1 MNQLKVDVVDWNK
14 NAHFPQLPEGAIA
27 RQHQIL
33 AIKDALSTEF
43 SVIFL
48 EGEPLD
54 GATWTLAQF
63 CEYMPTHT
71 FSLFI
76 TPASKLTYSVDYL
89 RLLLAE
95 QFAMCLGVPAITN
108 DVITKSEYDSLRVR
122 LLRRFKPTSPAYFVL
137 DGFHQIPDKD
147 AGVISQIFGD
157 LLPLGFPQ
165 CRFVITGRE
174 QQLQRYL
181 HKSIRSRYFQL
192 HRFNLSETNRL
203 LSSYVSEEADCQ
215 RVYSICHNGSPGLLA
230 VVKRLLQNG
239 TDLEDLLQHKTAKLL
254 DFVRMEFEP
263 MVSMGDNQLL
273 LLAHLAFSKI
283 QHSRADLAEMVQ
295 VSEEEIDD
303 LIRCCSFLKPIDTKR
318 VEYVSESHRTIAASN
333 LERYRKQAHEQ
344 QLRFL
349 ESRPNSDLA
358 LQFMPAYLETLNRRD
373 ALFTLLSR
381 PDHYGALL
389 ERTQSF
395 AALHTQAELAAKAA
409 FEMQRV
415 NEVFRFSLQRSIFFS
430 AASASGEPAR
440 IRALVALGKTDAAL
454 TLASTEKTKEDRL
467 GLLCTYARLYSE
479 LHGKPEP
486 QLLEYLSKL
495 ISEVD
500 FSAMGDKAMDIAA
513 DVLMFD
519 ADAAI
524 GIIESAVK
532 GEAVAVRDAAFARLS
547 MSASLGRQGTKV
559 DEKVRAQISDES
571 LQKIAHSFE
580 MLAHQLDASSLKSL
594 MEKMPAAHQIH
605 LLRSIVSIRRKEP
618 NVLDLVDLGLDTLIK
633 EPAYTP
639 RVRDLAEL
647 CSPLTFEISDKERLR
662 ALIARIDSQ
671 TGLVARTAQSRE
683 LTLLNMRLAAGL
695 YQYDRAASRERI
707 ITTYYASMEVKTPEV
722 HLECLGVMLG
732 ELARMDAD
740 GELEAQDGLRE
751 VIKSD
756 LNEVVNVILAG
767 TGDHLAAVLPVVKVL
782 ASDDSSAALQLAQR
796 LNMQSR
802 RDVAFANVAKILSA
816 QSHTTGRSEALRQAL
831 DSISTEDMRAQATVS
846 LLGALSTNTDKCNW
860 LSTLDDLR
868 QHCMRGYQLNEW
880 DCWMFRESATCGVVY
895 ESELFEQRTA
905 EALARGASPI
915 EEARIHF
922 NAAEALASI
931 NPDRAHQFYTN
942 GLRTSQSHALATHSR
957 SALFELCLSLVSRSL
972 AAVSKS
978 SVFDDDVLNRLLSLI
993 GKLPSVL
1000 GRVRSLSELSERLWC
1015 AKRPDLLDRVI
1026 TQQLRPQL
1034 ELAYK
1039 AHKSVG
1045 RLALQISF
1053 AALCGAHQKL
1063 ALERLAE
1070 LPSEDANA
1078 ALQRA
1083 ALLKIQHLSFNEPD
1097 SGAKPDYTY
1106 IRQQDILDVI
1116 ELISKM
1122 SVDSKIYETLRILVD
1137 AVMDPRNKSKFTSN
1151 AKADWA
1157 AQLEA
1162 IVDKSLPD
1170 PKNISHDGYVLVSK
1184 AAVLAL
1190 RDASW
1195 SNWESL
1201 INRVKH
1207 VPNVADRAFI
1217 LTALAVSLP
1226 KKHNSHRSTLLSRAY
1241 KEIEDI
1247 PSPIDRLSHMQGY
1260 AQEVHSADPAMSLKE
1275 TLKAAMRLSL
1285 DLDEEARASQHRR
1298 ELIDLAEQIDP
1309 ALADELVG
1317 MVDDE
1322 PARIA
1327 LKHDVQRITKLG
1339 KTKRVLLNA
1348 TNASQADECDVELLP
1363 AAAWKNLGALLAS
1376 RATPKPTDIMLQVL
1390 NRVAGRPLDDAYP
1403 VLSWHLANLERKYLQ
1418 ANDVRTHLVAHCESV
1433 LLVAE
1438 LTESLL
1444 RRLSDAPPDVAEEA
1458 GNEGMVVKR
1467 KSRQE
1472 AVNYLEKWLKANAKE
1487 TIILCDPYFS
1497 TKDIELLRL
1506 CLGTAPTSAVRV
1518 LASKSEL
1525 EKLKELSAD
1534 AFLNA
1539 WKQQCDQDP
1548 PDTEII
1554 AMAYAEEQA
1563 KHVIHDRWL
1572 ITGDA
1577 GLRLGTS
1584 FNSLGE
1590 NKLSEI
1596 SVINSSRAR
1605 DLQERLSQ
1613 YVRRQRTVDDAK
1625 IQYSTFTL

>member
-1 MNQLKVDVVDWNK
+1 MNQLEVDLVDWNK

-27 RQHQIL
+27 RPHQIL
-33 AIKDALSTEF
+33 AIEDALSTEVP
-43 SVIFL
+43 VIFL
-48 EGEPLD
+48 EGEALD

-63 CEYMPTHT
+63 CEHKPTHT

-95 QFAMCLGVPAITN
+95 QFVMCLGIPAITS
-108 DVITKSEYDSLRVR
+108 DSVTKSEYDSLRVK
-122 LLRRFKPTSPAYFVL
+122 LLRRFTPTSPAYFVL
-137 DGFHQIPDKD
+137 DGFHQISDED

-165 CRFVITGRE
+165 CRFVVTGRE
-174 QQLQRYL
+174 QRLQRYL

-192 HRFNLSETNRL
+192 HRFSLSETNL
-203 LSSYVSEEADCQ
+203 FLSGYVSGEADCQ
-215 RVYSICHNGSPGLLA
+215 RVYSICRNGSPGLLA

-239 TDLEDLLQHKTAKLL
+239 TDLEDLLLHKTAKLL

-263 MVSMGDNQLL
+263 MSSMGTNQLL

-295 VSEEEIDD
+295 VPEVEIDE
-303 LIRCCSFLKPIDTKR
+303 LISRCSFLKSIDTKR
-318 VEYVSESHRTIAASN
+318 VEYVSESHRTIAASK
-333 LERYRKQAHEQ
+333 LETYRKQAHEQ
-344 QLRFL
+344 QLRLL

-395 AALHTQAELAAKAA
+395 AALRTQAELAAKAA
-409 FEMQRV
+409 LEMEQV

-430 AASASGEPAR
+430 AASASGELAR

-454 TLASTEKTKEDRL
+454 ALASTEKTKEDRL

-479 LHGKPEP
+479 RHGRPEP
-486 QLLEYLSKL
+486 QLQEYLSKL
-495 ISEVD
+495 ISEVE
-500 FSAMGDKAMDIAA
+500 FSAMGDKAMEIAA

-547 MSASLGRQGTKV
+547 MSASLGRRGTKV
-559 DEKVRAQISDES
+559 DERVRAQISDES

-580 MLAHQLDASSLKSL
+580 LLAHQLDASSLKSL

-618 NVLDLVDLGLDTLIK
+618 NVLDLVDLGLDTIIR

-639 RVRDLAEL
+639 RARDLAEL
-647 CSPLTFEISDKERLR
+647 CSPLTFEIADKERLR

-707 ITTYYASMEVKTPEV
+707 TTTYYASMEVKTPEV
-722 HLECLGVMLG
+722 RLECLGVMLG
-732 ELARMDAD
+732 ELARMDVD

-796 LNMQSR
+796 LNVQSR
-802 RDVAFANVAKILSA
+802 RDVAFANVAKILAA
-816 QSHTTGRSEALRQAL
+816 QTHTAGRREALRQAL
-831 DSISTEDMRAQATVS
+831 NSISTEDLRAQATVS
-846 LLGALSTNTDKCNW
+846 LLGALNTNTDKCSW

-868 QHCMRGYQLNEW
+868 QHCMRGHQLNGW
-880 DCWMFRESATCGVVY
+880 DCWMFRESAACGVVY

-915 EEARIHF
+915 EEARMHF
-922 NAAEALASI
+922 NAAEALASR
-931 NPDRAHQFYTN
+931 NPDRAHQFYTD
-942 GLRTSQSHALATHSR
+942 GLRINQSHALATQSR

-972 AAVSKS
+972 VAVSKS
-978 SVFDDDVLNRLLSLI
+978 SVFDDDALNRLLLLI
-993 GKLPSVL
+993 GKLPGVV
-1000 GRVRSLSELSERLWC
+1000 GRVRALSELAERFWC
-1015 AKRPDLLDRVI
+1015 AKRTDLLERVV

-1034 ELAYK
+1034 ELARA

-1053 AALCGAHQKL
+1053 ASLCGAHQKL
-1063 ALERLAE
+1063 ALERIGE
-1070 LPSEDANA
+1070 LPSEDASA
-1078 ALQRA
+1078 ALHRA
-1083 ALLKIQHLSFNEPD
+1083 ALLKIQHLSLNEPD
-1097 SGAKPDYTY
+1097 SGAKPDYTR
-1106 IRQQDILDVI
+1106 IRQQDVLDVI

-1137 AVMDPRNKSKFTSN
+1137 ALMDPRNKSKFTSN

-1157 AQLEA
+1157 ARLEA

-1170 PKNISHDGYVLVSK
+1170 PKNIRHDGYVLVSK
-1184 AAVLAL
+1184 AAALAL
-1190 RDASW
+1190 KAASW
-1195 SNWESL
+1195 SNWDSL
-1201 INRVKH
+1201 IDRVKD

-1226 KKHNSHRSTLLSRAY
+1226 KKHNSHRSMLLGRAY
-1241 KEIEDI
+1241 KEIEAI

-1309 ALADELVG
+1309 VLADELVG
-1317 MVDDE
+1317 MVDDD
-1322 PARIA
+1322 PARIE
-1327 LKHDVQRITKLG
+1327 LKRDIQRVTKLG

-1363 AAAWKNLGALLAS
+1363 AAAWKNLGTLLAS
-1376 RATPKPTDIMLQVL
+1376 RVEPKPTDVMLQVL

-1403 VLSWHLANLERKYLQ
+1403 VLSWHLANLERKYLHP
-1418 ANDVRTHLVAHCESV
+1418 NDVRTHLVAHCESV
-1433 LLVAE
+1433 LLSAE
-1438 LTESLL
+1438 LAESLL
-1444 RRLSDAPPDVAEEA
+1444 RRLSGAPPDVAEEA

-1472 AVNYLEKWLKANAKE
+1472 AVTYLQEWLKANATE

-1506 CLGTAPTSAVRV
+1506 CLGAAATSAVRV

-1525 EKLKELSAD
+1525 EKLHELSAD
-1534 AFLNA
+1534 AFLSA
-1539 WKQQCDQDP
+1539 WRQQCDQDP

-1596 SVINSSRAR
+1596 SVIDSSRVK
-1605 DLQERLSQ
+1605 DLQEQLSQ
-1613 YVRRQRTVDDAK
+1613 YVRRQRTVDGAK
-1625 IQYSTFTL
+1625 IQYSTFTM